1 MGLIFGLLVG
11 IGLLLIWSAIK
22 QPVKFESRMLAKLR
36 SLLTRHKIIDA
47 QLWPDVVDD
56 LASAVRAGLS
66 LPQAVAELCVSGPE
80 VLRPAF
86 ELCRAKY
93 QATGDFTTGLSLIA
107 QELQDPHAD
116 KFVTSLQVAY
126 DVGGADLGV
135 LLRTL
140 SEVMREG
147 LVTRGEILTRQG
159 WTVSAARLAVAAPW
173 ATALVLSTRASTA
186 SVYTSPGG
194 LRMLAIC
201 AVVSAGAYVAMMYI
215 AKLPQEDRLLA

>member
-1 MGLIFGLLVG
+1 
-11 IGLLLIWSAIK
+11 
-22 QPVKFESRMLAKLR
+22 
-36 SLLTRHKIIDA
+36 
-47 QLWPDVVDD
+47 
-56 LASAVRAGLS
+56 
-66 LPQAVAELCVSGPE
+66 
-80 VLRPAF
+80 
-86 ELCRAKY
+86 
-93 QATGDFTTGLSLIA
+93 
-107 QELQDPHAD
+107 
-116 KFVTSLQVAY
+116 
-126 DVGGADLGV
+126 VGGADLGV

-194 LRMLAIC
+194 IRMLAIC
-201 AVVSAGAYVAMMYI
+201 AVVSLGAYFAMMYI

>member
-1 MGLIFGLLVG
+1 MGLIFGLLIG
-11 IGLLLIWSAIK
+11 IGLLLIWGAIK
-22 QPVKFESRMLAKLR
+22 EPVRIDAKVIEKLR
-36 SLLTRHKIIDA
+36 TLFTRNKIIDA

-66 LPQAVAELCVSGPE
+66 LPQAIAELCLTGPE

-86 ELCRAKY
+86 ELCRTKY
-93 QATGDFTTGLSLIA
+93 QATGDFTAGLALIA

-116 KFVTSLQVAY
+116 KFVTSLQVAHE
-126 DVGGADLGV
+126 VGGADLGV

-159 WTVSAARLAVAAPW
+159 WTVSAARLAIAAPW
-173 ATALVLSTRASTA
+173 VTALVLSTRASTA

-201 AVVSAGAYVAMMYI
+201 AVVSTGAYFTMMHI
-215 AKLPQEDRLLA
+215 ARLPQENRLLA

>member
-1 MGLIFGLLVG
+1 MGLIFGLLIG
-11 IGLLLIWSAIK
+11 IGLLLLWSAIIE
-22 QPVKFESRMLAKLR
+22 PVQIDVRVIEKLR
-36 SLLTRHKIIDA
+36 TLFTRRKIIDA

-66 LPQAVAELCVSGPE
+66 LPQAVAELCVTGPE

-93 QATGDFTTGLSLIA
+93 QATGDFATGLALIA
-107 QELQDPHAD
+107 VELQDPHAD

-126 DVGGADLGV
+126 EVGGADLGV

-147 LVTRGEILTRQG
+147 LITRGEIVTRQG
-159 WTVSAARLAVAAPW
+159 WTVSAARLAIAAPW

-201 AVVSAGAYVAMMYI
+201 AVVSFGAYFTMMQI

>member
-1 MGLIFGLLVG
+1 MGLIFGLLIG
-11 IGLLLIWSAIK
+11 IGLLLTWSALK
-22 QPVKFESRMLAKLR
+22 EPVRIDFKVTKRIRKVF
-36 SLLTRHKIIDA
+36 TRHKIIDA

-66 LPQAVAELCVSGPE
+66 LPQAVAELCISGPE

-86 ELCRAKY
+86 ELCRVKY
-93 QATGDFTTGLSLIA
+93 QATGDFTTGLALIA

-126 DVGGADLGV
+126 EVGGADLGV
-135 LLRTL
+135 LLLTL

-147 LVTRGEILTRQG
+147 LVTRGEIVTRQG
-159 WTVSAARLAVAAPW
+159 WTVSAARLAIAAPW

-186 SVYTSPGG
+186 SIYTSPGG

-201 AVVSAGAYVAMMYI
+201 AAVSIGAYFTMMNI
-215 AKLPQEDRLLA
+215 ARLPQEDRLLA

>member
-1 MGLIFGLLVG
+1 MGLIFGLLIS

-22 QPVKFESRMLAKLR
+22 EPVRIDVKVTERIRKV
-36 SLLTRHKIIDA
+36 LTRHKIIDA

-93 QATGDFTTGLSLIA
+93 QATGDFTTGLALIA

-126 DVGGADLGV
+126 EVGGADLGV

-159 WTVSAARLAVAAPW
+159 WTVSAARLAIAAPW

-186 SVYTSPGG
+186 SIYTSPGG

-201 AVVSAGAYVAMMYI
+201 AAVSIGAYFTMMSI
-215 AKLPQEDRLLA
+215 ARLPQENRLLA